1 MNIITIDFETFYSR
15 EFSLTKMTTQ
25 EYILSPHF
33 EVIGVSVKLNNDS
46 TGWKSG
52 THAEIKEYL
61 DQLPWDDAIVCAH
74 NAMFD
79 GAILEWIFD
88 IHPKLYHCTMMS
100 SRPIC
105 VPFTTRGK
113 SNLAEV
119 SKYYNLPPKGTEIQ
133 NALGMRRRDFNAHAL
148 EKYAAYC
155 MHDTELCYFIAKKHL
170 PQLPKEELLLISATI
185 TKFTRPKL
193 ELDLEVLTTRLGEV
207 LSEKAQVLERCGL
220 HNRDMLMSNDQFAA
234 ALIMFGVTP
243 PMKISPRTGKETY
256 AFAKVDV
263 AFKELLEHPDVR
275 VQLIVAARLKVKS
288 TIEETRLQRFIDVYH
303 AMQATDSKFAAP
315 LLYAAAHT
323 HRFGGWDKLNLQNL
337 GRGSALRKGIKA
349 PEGHKIVAGDLSQIE
364 ARITAVLAGEDSL
377 VEAFARGED
386 VYSSFA
392 SRLYDFEVSKAN
404 TKERFV
410 GKTCILGL
418 GFGVGGATLKNSLSI
433 AGVDVTLNES
443 YRYVNTYRNV
453 YPNIPELWSLMDKKV
468 IPAMAAGVRL
478 EIGFGIHTEKEAI
491 VLPNGMKLRYP
502 NLYQKRIEGYTN
514 WVYDYRGNETTIYGA
529 KLVENVVQ
537 ALARIIVSAAEV
549 YLIKAGHYAVLQ
561 VHDELL
567 YVVSDE
573 KVDKFSLVLRKVLE
587 RPVPWMPELPVA
599 AEVEHGDTYADAK

>member
-1 MNIITIDFETFYSR
+1 MKIITIDFESFYSR

-33 EVIGVSVKLNNDS
+33 EVIGVSVKVGDDQTQWKTSTRENIRLWLN
-46 TGWKSG
+46 
-52 THAEIKEYL
+52 
-61 DQLPWDDAIVCAH
+61 QFPWDDAIVCAH

-113 SNLAEV
+113 SSLAEV
-119 SKYYNLPPKGTEIQ
+119 SKFYNLPPKGTEIQ
-133 NALGMRRRDFNAHAL
+133 NALGMRRRDFNEPAMQR
-148 EKYAAYC
+148 YADYC
-155 MHDTELCYFIAKKHL
+155 MHDTELCYYIAKKHL
-170 PQLPKEELLLISATI
+170 PQLPQAEILLISATI

-193 ELDLEVLTTRLGEV
+193 ELDIDVLTTRLAEV
-207 LSEKAQVLERCGL
+207 LEEKANVLERCGL
-220 HNRDMLMSNDQFAA
+220 HNRDMLMSNEQFAA

-243 PMKISPRTGKETY
+243 PTKISPRTGKETY
-256 AFAKVDV
+256 AFAKVDKDFI
-263 AFKELLEHPDVR
+263 ALLEHEDVR

-303 AMQATDSKFAAP
+303 AMQATGSKFAAP

-337 GRGSALRKGIKA
+337 GRASALRRGIKA
-349 PEGHKIVAGDLSQIE
+349 PEGHQIIAGDLSQIE
-364 ARITAVLAGEDSL
+364 ARITAVLAGQDDL
-377 VEAFARGED
+377 VEAFRKGVD
-386 VYSSFA
+386 VYSAFA
-392 SRLYDFEVSKAN
+392 SRLYDFEVTKAN
-404 TKERFV
+404 TTERFV

-418 GFGVGGATLKNSLSI
+418 GFGVGGVTLQNSLSI
-433 AGVDVTLNES
+433 ADVDVTLNES
-443 YRYVNTYRNV
+443 YRYVNTYRTI
-453 YPNIPELWSLMDKKV
+453 YPCIPALWSLMDKKV
-468 IPAMAAGVRL
+468 IQAMAEGVRL
-478 EIGFGIHTEKEAI
+478 EIGFNIHTEKEAI

-502 NLYQKRIEGYTN
+502 NLYQKQVDGYNN

-549 YLIKAGHYAVLQ
+549 RLIKAGWYAVLQ

-567 YVVSDE
+567 YVIPNA
-573 KVDKFSLVLRKVLE
+573 KVEIFSRVLQKILE
-587 RPVPWMPELPVA
+587 QPVPWMPELPVA
-599 AEVEHGDTYADAK
+599 AEVAHGDTYADAK